1 MITAA
6 LNGHL
11 DKVTPETYRTH
22 SVFGLLQPRSC
33 PGVPSE
39 VLSSRQT
46 WNNDEDYYKT
56 AYKLSDSFREN
67 FKKFED
73 YANEEILAGAP
84 NVKS

>member
-1 MITAA
+1 M
-6 LNGHL
+6 
-11 DKVTPETYRTH
+11 
-22 SVFGLLQPRSC
+22 
-33 PGVPSE
+33 
-39 VLSSRQT
+39 LSSRQT